1 MEKLNWPSQ
10 IEEDYP
16 KGIGIL
22 GSSSFNGFLC
32 LYVKGMRQFGYLWNP
47 TTREFKA
54 IPPSPFENAPHYV
67 DIEIYYHGFGYDCV
81 RDDYKV
87 IRKVLFWAISDD
99 DVYVNDP
106 FLLNFVWEM
115 YNIRSNSWTK
125 LQLDSSIPSNRADN
139 NKFYLEGMCH
149 WLGYGDG
156 LIQHLVSF
164 DLINKVCIMTPPP
177 LDIPMEIYDN
187 FNMNFVRR
195 QLFMLNESIA
205 LMSNY
210 AETKIF
216 YISILVEVGKK
227 ETWTKL
233 FVFGP
238 IPYIAFPI
246 GTRNMGNIL
255 FQTHDGDVAWFDLS
269 THMVQ
274 KLGVNIHGGYSQLV
288 VYKESLLTVERMNS

>member
-1 MEKLNWPSQ
+1 
-10 IEEDYP
+10 
-16 KGIGIL
+16 
-22 GSSSFNGFLC
+22 
-32 LYVKGMRQFGYLWNP
+32 
-47 TTREFKA
+47 
-54 IPPSPFENAPHYV
+54 
-67 DIEIYYHGFGYDCV
+67 
-81 RDDYKV
+81 
-87 IRKVLFWAISDD
+87 
-99 DVYVNDP
+99 
-106 FLLNFVWEM
+106 
-115 YNIRSNSWTK
+115 
-125 LQLDSSIPSNRADN
+125 
-139 NKFYLEGMCH
+139 
-149 WLGYGDG
+149 
-156 LIQHLVSF
+156 
-164 DLINKVCIMTPPP
+164 
-177 LDIPMEIYDN
+177 
-187 FNMNFVRR
+187 
-195 QLFMLNESIA
+195 MLNESIA